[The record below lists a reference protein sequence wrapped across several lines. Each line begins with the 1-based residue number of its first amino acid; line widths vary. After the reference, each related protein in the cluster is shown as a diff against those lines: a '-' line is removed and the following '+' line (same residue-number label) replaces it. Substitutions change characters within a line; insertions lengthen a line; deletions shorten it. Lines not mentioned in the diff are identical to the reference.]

1 MLEVKALCKSYR
13 RLPAI
18 ENVSFR
24 LRPGEIVGY
33 VGPNGSGKSTTV
45 KIITGL
51 LEADSGQVLFEGGS
65 IRNNLK
71 AYRAAFGYVPE
82 EAHVYTHLSALEYL
96 QLVGRLPIDRRG
108 SWLFRT
114 LIGRPGPGH
123 LAGTRIWITLWA
135 LFISL
140 TTALILHAVSPGD
153 MRTPLITA
161 GQLLVAI
168 GVSLVLADIA
178 LFPVRTI
185 PFTHLRTS
193 SIPDFPLMIVR
204 YFALFPFFVVIV
216 VHHES
221 WIEASSA
228 HLLKPLFF
236 LAIVHVLLLKA
247 HAHALRQGTLETPPD
262 EGDEFPQRLGLR
274 DA

>member
-1 MLEVKALCKSYR
+1 MLALYGGLALALTLSNMVVLR
-13 RLPAI
+13 IGAGH
-18 ENVSFR
+18 
-24 LRPGEIVGY
+24 LRP
-33 VGPNGSGKSTTV
+33 S
-45 KIITGL
+45 L
-51 LEADSGQVLFEGGS
+51 LPYG
-65 IRNNLK
+65 IRT
-71 AYRAAFGYVPE
+71 AVPIM
-82 EAHVYTHLSALEYL
+82 ALWTILALSSVVSA
-96 QLVGRLPIDRRG
+96 PIDRRG

-140 TTALILHAVSPGD
+140 TTVLILHAVSPGD
-153 MRTPLITA
+153 MQTPLITA

-193 SIPDFPLMIVR
+193 SITDFPLMIVR

-216 VHHES
+216 VHQES

-228 HLLKPLFF
+228 HLLKTLFF